1 MTPAQMR
8 MARAK
13 LNLSQSEVADA
24 IGVSTNTLSTAESE
38 KSHLSSENL
47 HRLELFYSS
56 KGLEFTDYDGVRQA
70 PSGLVLYKGRKGFKD
85 FYDYQYEKLRKFG
98 GDIWLYNGVS
108 QQFIDAL
115 GAEFLAVHKERMSK
129 IKDKFTYRV
138 IVEEGDETAFGS
150 DYAEYRTIPSD
161 QFNDKTIF
169 VFCGVLAIVDFSGEL
184 TVTVIEQAG
193 VASSISQ
200 LMLNSWD
207 KANVTSS

>member
-13 LNLSQSEVADA
+13 LNLSQSEVAEA
-24 IGVSTNTLSTAESE
+24 IGVSTNTLSAAESE
-38 KSHLSSENL
+38 KSNLSSENL
-47 HRLELFYSS
+47 HNLEIFYTA

-70 PSGLVLYKGRKGFKD
+70 PSGLVVYKGRKGFKD
-85 FYDYQYEKLRKFG
+85 FYDYQYEKLRKYG

-108 QQFIDAL
+108 QQFVEAL
-115 GAEFLAVHKERMSK
+115 GSEFLGIHKDRMTK

-138 IVEEGDETAFGS
+138 IVEEGDKTAFGS
-150 DYAEYRTIPSD
+150 DYAEYRAIPSD

-207 KANVTSS
+207 KANVISA

>member
-13 LNLSQSEVADA
+13 LNLSQTEVSKA

-38 KSHLSSENL
+38 KSNLSSDNL
-47 HRLELFYSS
+47 HKLELFYSS
-56 KGLEFTDYDGVRQA
+56 RGLEFTDYDGVRQA
-70 PSGLVLYKGRKGFKD
+70 PSGILIYKGHAGFKE
-85 FYDYQYEKLRKFG
+85 FYDFQFEKLRKFG

-108 QQFIDAL
+108 TQFVDAL
-115 GAEFLAVHKERMSK
+115 GSDFLTIHKERMLK

-150 DYAEYRTIPSD
+150 NYAEYRAIPSD

-169 VFCGVLAIVDFSGEL
+169 VFCGCLAIVDFGGEL
-184 TVTVIEQAG
+184 MITVIEQEG

-207 KANVTSS
+207 KANVISA

>member
-13 LNLSQSEVADA
+13 LNLSQTEVSEA
-24 IGVSTNTLSTAESE
+24 ISVSTNTLSAAESE
-38 KSHLSSENL
+38 KSHLSSDNL
-47 HRLELFYSS
+47 YKLELFYTS
-56 KGLEFTDYDGVRQA
+56 KGLEFTEYDGVRQA
-70 PSGLVLYKGRKGFKD
+70 PSGLMIYKGRTGFKE
-85 FYDYQYEKLRKFG
+85 FYDFQYEKLRKHG

-108 QQFIDAL
+108 AQFLDAL
-115 GAEFLAVHKERMSK
+115 GSDFLTVHKERMNK

-138 IVEEGDETAFGS
+138 IVEEGDKTAFGS
-150 DYAEYRTIPSD
+150 GYAEYRSIPSD

-184 TVTVIEQAG
+184 TITVIEQAG
-193 VASSISQ
+193 VASSIGQ

-207 KANVTSS
+207 KANVIDT